1 MFSLKYPLSKIIHLI
16 AFTVISFSTLV
27 LLPLQRAQAQTVV
40 RVNTSLGEFSIEL
53 FDEITPVTVNNFL
66 NYVTSGRYNGTVVHR
81 SVAGFIVQGGWL
93 TFDEASSTFSPI
105 DTDPTIV
112 NEFKVSNTRGT
123 IAMAKL
129 GGDPDS
135 ASNQWFINLA
145 DNSSNLDFQNG
156 GFTAFGVVLGNGM
169 EVVDAINALS
179 LTNVVAGYAPF
190 PLIDF
195 DGITLTNANLVNIE
209 MSVVD
214 DLADAPN
221 VFDEATGL
229 LNLRVDAGASG
240 VIALSFS
247 IFSTEPAVVIQAIAD
262 SVESI
267 GSAAEGYATFDAAS
281 GSLSLPELVINGVV
295 AYRNLVFVLID
306 ADQLLFELNSFEE

>member
-53 FDEITPVTVNNFL
+53 FDEITPVTVGNFL

-105 DTDPTIV
+105 ATDPTIV

-145 DNSSNLDFQNG
+145 DNSSNLDSQNG
-156 GFTAFGVVLGNGM
+156 GFTAFGRVLDNGM
-169 EVVDAINALS
+169 EIVDAIAS
-179 LTNVVAGYAPF
+179 LPLWLLFANSPF
-190 PLIDF
+190 PTINYN
-195 DGITLTNANLVNIE
+195 GINLTNANLVNIE

-306 ADQLLFELNSFEE
+306 AEQLLFELNSFEE